1 MSKTTRQEYENEK
14 FINVIKNIMFY
25 IWPFAKIKIGLLL
38 NLQNY
43 SLNKCRE
50 NDKKYYYLK
59 YFTLSCSLKTTIL
72 QTKLAGCLEM
82 TKVAIFVV

>member
-50 NDKKYYYLK
+50 NDK
-59 YFTLSCSLKTTIL
+59 
-72 QTKLAGCLEM
+72 E
-82 TKVAIFVV
+82 

>member
-59 YFTLSCSLKTTIL
+59 YFTLSCSLKTIIL
-72 QTKLAGCLEM
+72 QTKLAGCLEI